1 MSLSRNEWVL
11 NEIGREVSTC
21 QLCTLSVN
29 RINPVPGA
37 GSSNATIMFVGEGPG
52 ANEDKQGKPFVGQ
65 AGKLLDHLLTSVS
78 LLRKDVFIT
87 NIVKCR
93 PPNNRVPTVDEVR
106 VCKPY
111 LMAQIAILRPKVIVT
126 LGSPSAKT
134 LINPSIAISRI
145 HGKLQIKE
153 GLRYL
158 PMYHPAAYL
167 HKRSPD
173 LLQAMKDDFKTLEK
187 LNAQLE

>member
-1 MSLSRNEWVL
+1 VSLSKNEWVL
-11 NEIGREVSTC
+11 GEIGKLVKGCE
-21 QLCTLSVN
+21 LCTLSVN
-29 RINPVPGA
+29 RTNPVPGL
-37 GSSNATIMFVGEGPG
+37 GSPNATIMFVGEGPG

-65 AGKLLDHLLTSVS
+65 AGKLLDHLLASIAVS
-78 LLRKDVFIT
+78 RDDVFIT

-93 PPNNRVPTVDEVR
+93 PPNNRVPSAEEVR
-106 VCKPY
+106 TCKPY
-111 LMAQIAILRPKVIVT
+111 LMSQIAIIRPKVIVT

-134 LINPSIAISRI
+134 LISPSISISRI

-173 LLQAMKDDFKTLEK
+173 LLQAMKDDFKTIAK
-187 LNAQLE
+187 LNTQLV